1 MDGYMKTKDISE
13 RLGVNPTT
21 VQRWTKFFNIPCE
34 QNELGHY
41 FYTEE
46 QVSVL
51 SEINQKLK
59 AGNKMKDIEIDVAE
73 PKTELERQPQMN
85 RSVPSA
91 EYEEKLQEM
100 MSHIQEIEYKLTQKA
115 DEVVSYQLL
124 KHRSELDE
132 MATMLKRLEN
142 RLIRMEAKQT
152 SENHEDVLPMA
163 SGGTSRKGWK
173 TLLHFFSF

>member
-1 MDGYMKTKDISE
+1 MDGYIKTKDISE

-46 QVSVL
+46 QIVML
-51 SEINQKLK
+51 GQINQELK
-59 AGNKMKDIEIDVAE
+59 AGKKMKDIQIDVRQV
-73 PKTELERQPQMN
+73 KNDSELQRLVKPA
-85 RSVPSA
+85 VPSA
-91 EYEEKLQEM
+91 EYERKLQEM
-100 MSHIQEIEYKLTQKA
+100 MTHIQEIEQKLTQKA

-124 KHRSELDE
+124 KHRSELDD
-132 MATMLKRLEN
+132 MSAMLKRLEN
-142 RLIRMEAKQT
+142 RLIRMEAKQ
-152 SENHEDVLPMA
+152 SNEEEELPMA

>member
-1 MDGYMKTKDISE
+1 MDGYIKTKDISE

-46 QVSVL
+46 QVLVL
-51 SEINQKLK
+51 SEINQELK
-59 AGNKMKDIEIDVAE
+59 AGKKMKDIQIDVGQLMATQE
-73 PKTELERQPQMN
+73 PS
-85 RSVPSA
+85 RSVKQAVPSA

-100 MSHIQEIEYKLTQKA
+100 MTHIQDIEQKLTQKA

-124 KHRSELDE
+124 KHRSELDD
-132 MATMLKRLEN
+132 MSAMLRRLEN
-142 RLIRMEAKQT
+142 RLIRMEAKQ
-152 SENHEDVLPMA
+152 SNEEEVLPMA

-173 TLLHFFSF
+173 TLLQFFSF

>member
-1 MDGYMKTKDISE
+1 MDGYIKTKDISE

-46 QVSVL
+46 QVLVL
-51 SEINQKLK
+51 SEINQELK
-59 AGNKMKDIEIDVAE
+59 AGKKMKDIQIDVGQLKAGPE
-73 PKTELERQPQMN
+73 SH
-85 RSVPSA
+85 RSVKQAVPSA
-91 EYEEKLQEM
+91 EYEEKLQDM
-100 MSHIQEIEYKLTQKA
+100 MTHIHEIEQKLTQKA

-124 KHRSELDE
+124 KHRSELDD
-132 MATMLKRLEN
+132 MSAMLRRLEN
-142 RLIRMEAKQT
+142 RLIRMEAKQSNEEET
-152 SENHEDVLPMA
+152 LPMA

-173 TLLHFFSF
+173 TLLQFFSF

>member
-1 MDGYMKTKDISE
+1 MDGYIKTKDISE

-51 SEINQKLK
+51 SGINQELK
-59 AGNKMKDIEIDVAE
+59 AGKKMKDIQIDVSQLKSDSESHCPVKRA
-73 PKTELERQPQMN
+73 
-85 RSVPSA
+85 VPSA

-100 MSHIQEIEYKLTQKA
+100 MTHIQDIEQKLTQKA

-124 KHRSELDE
+124 KHRSEIDE
-132 MATMLKRLEN
+132 MSAMLKRLEN
-142 RLIRMEAKQT
+142 RLIRMEAKQ
-152 SENHEDVLPMA
+152 SIEEDTLPMA

-173 TLLHFFSF
+173 TFLHFFSF

>member
-1 MDGYMKTKDISE
+1 MDEFIKTKDISE

-46 QVSVL
+46 QVLVL
-51 SEINQKLK
+51 SEINQELK
-59 AGNKMKDIEIDVAE
+59 AGKKMKDIQIDVGQLMATPE
-73 PKTELERQPQMN
+73 PS
-85 RSVPSA
+85 RSVKQAVPSA

-100 MSHIQEIEYKLTQKA
+100 MTHIQDIEQKLTQKA

-124 KHRSELDE
+124 KHRSELDD
-132 MATMLKRLEN
+132 MSAMLRRLEN
-142 RLIRMEAKQT
+142 RLIRMEAKQ
-152 SENHEDVLPMA
+152 SNEEEELPMA

-173 TLLHFFSF
+173 TLLQFFSF